1 MGSLDYIIYYWGNS
15 DGSPRVMSLSTEEY
29 NIDYYVGQLKS
40 LGFEIYEI
48 RKNIA
53 VNIPIP
59 TTCRELLE
67 DILASTIDVA
77 INTDRV
83 EPSVIYDRCDA

>member
-1 MGSLDYIIYYWGNS
+1 MGSLDYTIYYWNEVH
-15 DGSPRVMSLSTEEY
+15 RIMALSTEGY

-48 RKNIA
+48 KKNIA
-53 VNIPIP
+53 VSIP
-59 TTCRELLE
+59 TSCRELLE
-67 DILASTIDVA
+67 DIVDSTIDVA

-83 EPSVIYDRCDA
+83 KPFEIYDRCDA

>member
-15 DGSPRVMSLSTEEY
+15 DGSPIMRTLSTEEY

-53 VNIPIP
+53 VNIPMP
-59 TTCRELLE
+59 KTCRELLE
-67 DILASTIDVA
+67 DILDSTIDVA

-83 EPSVIYDRCDA
+83 EPFEICDRCSA